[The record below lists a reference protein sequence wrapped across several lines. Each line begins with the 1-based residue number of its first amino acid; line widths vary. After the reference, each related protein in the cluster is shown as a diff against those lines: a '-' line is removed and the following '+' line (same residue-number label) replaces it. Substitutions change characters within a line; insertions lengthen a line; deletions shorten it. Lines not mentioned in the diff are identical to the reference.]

1 MPRYRLDLQFDGSDY
16 HGWQIQPSAHSVEAE
31 VENALFTLLQVPI
44 DLIGCGR
51 TDTGVHA
58 SFYTAHFDID
68 LPIDCQNLSYKL
80 QKILPPSI
88 AIIAIQPESN
98 EFHARFSAISR
109 SYIYRIIQN
118 KDPFQ
123 SRYAYL
129 FLGKLDLDVMNAS
142 CKDIMGTHEFLAFC
156 KGQPSTD
163 HYRCSI
169 SQAHWK
175 TTEIGLEFHISA
187 NRFLRNMVRA
197 IVGTQLDI
205 GTGKMNLD
213 EHRKLIAEGRRSDAG
228 KSVPAHGLTL
238 SAVNY

>member
-1 MPRYRLDLQFDGSDY
+1 MSRYRLDLQFDGTDF

-58 SFYTAHFDID
+58 SFYTAHFDTD
-68 LPIDCQNLSYKL
+68 LPIDAINLMYKL

-88 AIIAIQPESN
+88 AIIAIGPVSN

-109 SYIYRIIQN
+109 SYIYRIIHN
-118 KDPFQ
+118 KDPFKT
-123 SRYAYL
+123 RYAYL
-129 FLGKLDLDVMNAS
+129 FLGKLDLDLMNAS
-142 CKDIMGTHEFLAFC
+142 CKDLMGTHEFSAFC

-163 HYRCSI
+163 HYRCNV

-175 TTEIGLEFHISA
+175 QIENGLEFHISA

-205 GTGKMNLD
+205 GTGKMNLE

-238 SAVNY
+238 SDVNY

>member
-1 MPRYRLDLQFDGSDY
+1 MRYRLDLQYDGTDY
-16 HGWQIQPSAHSVEAE
+16 HGWQIQPSAPSVEAE
-31 VENALFTLLQVPI
+31 VENALATLLQVPI
-44 DLIGCGR
+44 DVIGCGR

-68 LPIDCQNLSYKL
+68 NLIDPQILLYKL

-88 AIIAIQPESN
+88 AIIAIVPVSED
-98 EFHARFSAISR
+98 FHARFSAISR

-118 KDPFQ
+118 KDPFKT
-123 SRYAYL
+123 RHTYL
-129 FLGKLDLDVMNAS
+129 FQGKLDLELMNIS
-142 CKDIMGTHEFLAFC
+142 CQDLLGTHEFAAFC

-163 HYRCSI
+163 HYRCNV
-169 SQAHWK
+169 SQAQWN
-175 TTEIGLEFHISA
+175 TVENGLEFHISA

-205 GTGKMNLD
+205 GMGKMSL
-213 EHRKLIAEGRRSDAG
+213 EAHRRLIAEGRRSDAG

-238 SAVNY
+238 SDVHY